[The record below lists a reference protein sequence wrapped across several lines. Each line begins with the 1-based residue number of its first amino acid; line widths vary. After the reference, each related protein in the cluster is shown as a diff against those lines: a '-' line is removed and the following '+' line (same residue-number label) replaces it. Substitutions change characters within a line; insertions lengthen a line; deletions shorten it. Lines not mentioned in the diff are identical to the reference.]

1 MLELLVEYAR
11 KHPEVETRPGFKPKY
26 VRWAIACDA
35 QGRFPDVLG
44 PLGDTSAKRN
54 PGQEFRHC
62 PDLSP
67 AEMNAG
73 NTTKSQFLVE
83 TAAVVALYGN
93 EASSKATQAKHAYFV
108 GLLREAS
115 KTMPELMPAA
125 QMLDD
130 PNALA
135 KIGAALKE
143 AKVKPYEKVTL
154 RVGDMFPVDSD
165 CWHFWWQEFWRSLQG
180 APGRDSV
187 CLVSGDIVKAKLTH
201 PPIDW
206 LSDVGATSPPVLAG
220 FDKDAF
226 LSYGLDQSENAAA
239 SEGAAYTYRGVLSH
253 LLDKHS
259 AMLAGAKVAHWY
271 RDNVEPECDL
281 LSWLED
287 PPAVQEMTA
296 QQRAKELLDAIR
308 VGRRPSLAGNRYYA
322 LTLSGTGGRV
332 MVRDWMEGP
341 FEDLVANIGC
351 WFGDL
356 LIQDIFG
363 NDGKPPGIEHIIT
376 SLLPPRG
383 ARQEYDA
390 WVRPIG
396 SERFALWRAAVRRGP
411 IPLNAL
417 GRLVLQNRS
426 FTVTGTLEEALK
438 GNEPKAKR
446 DAVSL
451 LQVRMGL
458 MKAYH
463 LRKTNTGGYLKPF
476 LDEEH
481 PSAAYH
487 CGRLM
492 AVMARLQRTVMPEVK
507 TGVVQ
512 RYYAAASA
520 TPALVLGRL
529 ERLSKFHLGSL
540 GKDKPGL
547 AVWYDQTMAS
557 IHSRIDPRAL
567 PKALTLEEQSLFAL
581 GYYQQL
587 AFRKS
592 DDADAEEKTN
602 E

>member
-1 MLELLVEYAR
+1 MLDLLAAYASEHGMVATPGLRR
-11 KHPEVETRPGFKPKY
+11 KR
-26 VRWAIACDA
+26 VRWLLAFGADGQYLAVVPYGDPDA
-35 QGRFPDVLG
+35 GAVLV
-44 PLGDTSAKRN
+44 
-54 PGQEFRHC
+54 C
-62 PDLSP
+62 PDLKP
-67 AEMNAG
+67 GEMFRAK
-73 NTTKSQFLVE
+73 TRHFLVDRAE
-83 TAAVVALYGN
+83 VAVLLTTHATV
-93 EASSKATQAKHAYFV
+93 SSKQKRDHASFLK
-108 GLLREAS
+108 LLGAASEA
-115 KTMPELMPAA
+115 MPP
-125 QMLDD
+125 
-130 PNALA
+130 LA
-135 KIGAALKE
+135 KIANTLSDAGAVAKMRDDLRRNE
-143 AKVKPYEKVTL
+143 ATPNDNVTFQMDGHL
-154 RVGDMFPVDSD
+154 LLDSSA
-165 CWHFWWQEFWRSLQG
+165 WLGWWQEFRASLAMGDAKSRMRCFATGEIVEPARTHWPVRGLSKVGGRG
-180 APGRDSV
+180 AGDVMV
-187 CLVSGDIVKAKLTH
+187 C
-201 PPIDW
+201 
-206 LSDVGATSPPVLAG
+206 
-220 FDKDAF
+220 FNKDAF
-226 LSYGLDQSENAAA
+226 VSYGLGKTSLNAAVSA
-239 SEGAAYTYRGVLSH
+239 DAA
-253 LLDKHS
+253 
-259 AMLAGAKVAHWY
+259 VAY
-271 RDNVEPECDL
+271 RDALEELITGGADLVQARVVHWFKDRVQLVDDPFDWLPE
-281 LSWLED
+281 SRKE
-287 PPAVQEMTA
+287 QELNA
-296 QQRAKELLDAIR
+296 RQRAKQLFGAITE
-308 VGRRPSLAGNRYYA
+308 GKRPDLAGNRYYA
-322 LTLSGTGGRV
+322 MTLSGSDGRV
-332 MVRDWMEGP
+332 MVRDWMDGEFGELVESVNRW
-341 FEDLVANIGC
+341 FE
-351 WFGDL
+351 DL

-363 NDGKPPGIEHIIT
+363 NDGKSPGIEHIIT

-396 SERFALWRAAVRRGP
+396 SERFALWYAAVRRGP

-463 LRKTNTGGYLKPF
+463 LRKTNIGGYLKPF

-492 AVMARLQRTVMPEVK
+492 AVMARLQRTVMPEVR

-540 GKDKPGL
+540 GRDKPGL

-587 AFRKS
+587 AFRKP
-592 DDADAEEKTN
+592 DDADIEEKTN